1 MSLKRLKNLKDNK
14 IGKFSYLKYGLGE
27 IFLVVIGILIAVQIN
42 NLNEEYKEKKVKK
55 DFLINLKEEIILDTL
70 LLSTKIVEF
79 EKVNESVSK
88 GILLLNK
95 KTHSDL
101 ETINF
106 EHAISRIMVLT
117 PLNKNTNKNN
127 TKISNGIIDDANLNN
142 LIMEYYEKI
151 NYHNEVMRKFGET
164 LQSIYINQISPFI
177 KINPQNKFEYS
188 LDLLKDNHAFNNA
201 FHISLGYRIQSVKWL
216 KIQKTQALKI
226 LKSL

>member
-42 NLNEEYKEKKVKK
+42 NLNEDYKEKKVKK

-127 TKISNGIIDDANLNN
+127 TKISNGIIDDVNLNN

-164 LQSIYINQISPFI
+164 LQSIYINQVSPYI
-177 KINPQNKFEYS
+177 KINPQNKEYS
-188 LDLLKDNHAFNNA
+188 LEILKDNYAFNNA
-201 FHISLGYRIQSVKWL
+201 FYISLGYRQQSVKWL
-216 KIQKTQALKI
+216 KIQKTLALEI
-226 LKSL
+226 LKNI

>member
-42 NLNEEYKEKKVKK
+42 NLNEDYKEKKVKK

-127 TKISNGIIDDANLNN
+127 TKISNGIIDDVNLNN

-164 LQSIYINQISPFI
+164 LQSIYISI
-177 KINPQNKFEYS
+177 K
-188 LDLLKDNHAFNNA
+188 
-201 FHISLGYRIQSVKWL
+201 
-216 KIQKTQALKI
+216 
-226 LKSL
+226 

>member
-117 PLNKNTNKNN
+117 
-127 TKISNGIIDDANLNN
+127 
-142 LIMEYYEKI
+142 
-151 NYHNEVMRKFGET
+151 
-164 LQSIYINQISPFI
+164 
-177 KINPQNKFEYS
+177 
-188 LDLLKDNHAFNNA
+188 
-201 FHISLGYRIQSVKWL
+201 
-216 KIQKTQALKI
+216 
-226 LKSL
+226 